1 MKNLNTNLAYR
12 NFRKLR
18 YIYNKKF
25 KKFTGLIAADTMI
38 NYSQKKEEYVKLLK
52 KLIKYHNWEEYDY

>member
-1 MKNLNTNLAYR
+1 MKNLNTNLAYKD
-12 NFRKLR
+12 FRELR
-18 YIYNKKF
+18 YKYHKNN

-52 KLIKYHNWEEYDY
+52 KLIKIHNWQKYD